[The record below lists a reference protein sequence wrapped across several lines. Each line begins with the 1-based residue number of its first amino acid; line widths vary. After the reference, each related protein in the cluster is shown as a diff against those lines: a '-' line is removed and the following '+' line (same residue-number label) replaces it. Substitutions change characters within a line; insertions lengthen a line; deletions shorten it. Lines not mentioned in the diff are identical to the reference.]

1 MKLIN
6 NLKNQKF
13 KEGLLLGII
22 LSFIFILGFYIG
34 VIYVFSQGQQRF
46 TVFKTD
52 NEGFRFSKKYP
63 NGADLTLLTLKPTE
77 IEIPM
82 SRAIIGSQISQF
94 GAPNNRLY
102 SFGIYATYTNI
113 SSYLTEIAGDLR
125 VYNNRHENYRCRYIP
140 ENGFYDLDQVSE
152 IGTTSCPD
160 GMFMTEIIFRGSSR
174 DINSLDMWRIKCC
187 PL

>member
-52 NEGFRFSKKYP
+52 NEGFRFKKGNNNLISILN
-63 NGADLTLLTLKPTE
+63 NGQVKSEGGFCIRDRCIDNWYFPPVEHILETPLRNCTGGCNAESIIHTPYKFCALTSWEFKIYDNTTDRYHDLGKCE
-77 IEIPM
+77 VI
-82 SRAIIGSQISQF
+82 R
-94 GAPNNRLY
+94 
-102 SFGIYATYTNI
+102 
-113 SSYLTEIAGDLR
+113 
-125 VYNNRHENYRCRYIP
+125 ENY
-140 ENGFYDLDQVSE
+140 G
-152 IGTTSCPD
+152 G
-160 GMFMTEIIFRGSSR
+160 
-174 DINSLDMWRIKCC
+174 WRIRAVYDSGGERNAGGYVKCKVMC
-187 PL
+187 F